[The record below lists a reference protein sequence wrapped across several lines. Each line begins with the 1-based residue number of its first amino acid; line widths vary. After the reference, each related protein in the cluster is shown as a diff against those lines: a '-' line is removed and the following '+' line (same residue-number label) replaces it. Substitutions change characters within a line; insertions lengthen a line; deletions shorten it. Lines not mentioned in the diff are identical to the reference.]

1 MIKILLIEDD
11 LMISKTTI
19 QLLRHENYHVDWAK
33 TGLEALDCLS
43 KQFYHLV
50 LLDLGLPEYD
60 GIAVLQYLR
69 KTLNLHKTGVII
81 LSARDQTKDK
91 VQGLKLG
98 ADDYLVKPFVFD
110 ELLARIEVVIRR
122 GTAYS
127 DEEVCFKVGA
137 LSMFPQTHRFFD
149 HDTQVIL
156 SSKEW
161 AIIEPMMM
169 YPNQIFSRDMLEQ
182 KLYDWDDEIQSN
194 TIEVHIY
201 NLRMKLG
208 KHRIRNVRG
217 LGYCLNISNEN
228 NQ

>member
-19 QLLRHENYHVDWAK
+19 QLLTYENYHVDWAK

-60 GIAVLQYLR
+60 GVDVLQYLR

-81 LSARDQTKDK
+81 ISARDQTKDK

-98 ADDYLVKPFVFD
+98 ADDYIVKPFVFD
-110 ELLARIEVVIRR
+110 ELLARIEVVVRR
-122 GTAYS
+122 GAAYS
-127 DEEVCFKVGA
+127 DEEVCFKVGT

-149 HDTQVIL
+149 GDTQIIL

-161 AIIEPMMM
+161 P
-169 YPNQIFSRDMLEQ
+169 L
-182 KLYDWDDEIQSN
+182 
-194 TIEVHIY
+194 
-201 NLRMKLG
+201 
-208 KHRIRNVRG
+208 
-217 LGYCLNISNEN
+217 LNR
-228 NQ
+228 